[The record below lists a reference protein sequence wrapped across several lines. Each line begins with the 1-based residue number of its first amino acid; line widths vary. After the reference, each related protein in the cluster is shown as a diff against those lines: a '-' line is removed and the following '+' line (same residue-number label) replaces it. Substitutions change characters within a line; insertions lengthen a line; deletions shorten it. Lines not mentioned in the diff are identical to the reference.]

1 MKAFEIDH
9 FSLLVGLDWADRKH
23 DICEHQPDTT
33 DYQYK
38 VISSCPE
45 AIDAWAN
52 SLKQRYPDKPVA
64 VACELKKGP
73 LIHALS
79 KHEHIVLYPISPKT
93 VAKYRDAFSSSGA
106 KNDPVDA
113 YLQLEIL
120 KHHMDKLTPLVAD
133 KAEIRIL
140 EQLLEFRRT
149 MVQECIT
156 ITNRITA
163 NAKNYYPQL
172 LNLFEEK
179 DTIIFCDF
187 VEKWPTL
194 KKAKRARKQT
204 LVDFFNAHSSRY
216 PKVNE
221 KRIAEIKSA
230 HELTDD
236 LGVIVACEIKMKL
249 LIAQLRQIIQSIKTL
264 DQEIK
269 TRYRLMDDKEI
280 FSSFPAAGPQ
290 MAPRL
295 LVAFGSNR
303 ERYQSA
309 ADVQKYAGIAPV
321 IEQSGKKSW
330 THWRYSCPKFLRQT
344 FVEWAG
350 MTMRYSFWAKC
361 YYEQQIAK
369 GKHHNTV
376 VRSLAFKWIR
386 IMYRCWKERRPYD
399 EAAYLMSLKERG
411 SPLLKAMVNT

>member
-1 MKAFEIDH
+1 MKAFKLTD
-9 FSLLVGLDWADRKH
+9 FSLLVGIDWADRKH
-23 DICEHQPDTT
+23 DICEHSLGTT
-33 DYQYK
+33 DYEYK
-38 VISSCPE
+38 VISSQP
-45 AIDAWAN
+45 ADIDAWAI
-52 SLKQRYPDKPVA
+52 SLKQRYPDKPIA

-79 KHEHIVLYPISPKT
+79 KHKHIILYPINPKT
-93 VAKYRDAFSSSGA
+93 VAKYRDAFNNSGA

-120 KHHMDKLTPLVAD
+120 THHIDKLTPLVAD
-133 KAEIRIL
+133 KAEVRIL
-140 EQLLEFRRT
+140 EQLLEFRRAQ
-149 MVQECIT
+149 VQERIT
-156 ITNRITA
+156 LTNRITA
-163 NAKNYYPQL
+163 IAKNYFPQVVDWF
-172 LNLFEEK
+172 NEK

-204 LVDFFNAHSSRY
+204 LIDFFESHNSRY
-216 PKVNE
+216 TTINE
-221 KRIAEIKSA
+221 ARVTEIKNA

-236 LGVIVACEIKMKL
+236 PGVIEASEIKMKL
-249 LIAQLRQIIQSIKTL
+249 LIAQLRQLIVSIDTL
-264 DQEIK
+264 DKEIRS
-269 TRYRLMDDKEI
+269 RYRQMDDKDI
-280 FSSFPAAGPQ
+280 FSSFPGAGPQ

-303 ERYQSA
+303 DRYQSA
-309 ADVQKYAGIAPV
+309 SDIQKYAGIAPV

-350 MTMRYSFWAKC
+350 MTVRYSYWAKC
-361 YYEQQIAK
+361 YYDQQISI

-376 VRSLAFKWIR
+376 IRSLAFKWIR
-386 IMYRCWKERRPYD
+386 IMFRCWKEKRVYD
-399 EAAYLMSLKERG
+399 EAAYLMNLKKRG
-411 SPLLKAMVNT
+411 SSLLNS

>member
-1 MKAFEIDH
+1 MKALTCND
-9 FSLLVGLDWADRKH
+9 FSLLVGIDWADRKH
-23 DICEHQPDTT
+23 DICEHQPGSS
-33 DYQYK
+33 DYEYK
-38 VISSCPE
+38 VISSRP
-45 AIDAWAN
+45 ADIDAWAI
-52 SLKQRYPDKPVA
+52 SLKQRFPDSLIA
-64 VACELKKGP
+64 ISCELKKGP

-79 KHEHIVLYPISPKT
+79 KHKHLVLYPISPKT
-93 VAKYRDAFSSSGA
+93 VARYRKAFSSSGA

-120 KHHMDKLTPLVAD
+120 KNHMDKLTPLVAD

-149 MVQECIT
+149 MVQERIA
-156 ITNRITA
+156 ITNRITSLS
-163 NAKNYYPQL
+163 KNYYPQL
-172 LNLFEEK
+172 LDWFKEK
-179 DTIIFCDF
+179 DTTIFCNF

-194 KKAKRARKQT
+194 NAAKRVRKQT
-204 LVDFFNAHSSRY
+204 LLSFFNAHSSRY
-216 PKVNE
+216 PAVNE
-221 KRIAEIKSA
+221 RRVEAIKSA
-230 HELTDD
+230 HALTDD
-236 LGVIVACEIKMKL
+236 PGVIIACELKMKL
-249 LIAQLRQIIQSIKTL
+249 LIAQLRQLIQSIEKL
-264 DQEIK
+264 DHEIK
-269 TRYRLMDDKEI
+269 SRYRQMEDKEI

-303 ERYQSA
+303 DRYQSA
-309 ADVQKYAGIAPV
+309 SDMQKYAGIAPV

-330 THWRYSCPKFLRQT
+330 THWRYSCPKYLRQT

-369 GKHHNTV
+369 GKHHNTA

-386 IMYRCWKERRPYD
+386 IMYRCWKERKPYD
-399 EAAYLMSLKERG
+399 EAAYLISLKERG
-411 SPLLKAMVNT
+411 SSLLKVMANA